1 MKQLKTPLSGIKT
14 EIIALCDYASV
25 SREGKLS
32 INGIFDELRIQ
43 KFPGGIAR
51 AFLVA
56 TINGMP
62 NHQYS
67 LTLKVEGE
75 NDGSP
80 RGEAS
85 KSPLKDLALK
95 AVTSPNGKSNLV
107 IELINLGF
115 EKEGDYRFKIYAGN
129 QEVGSTLLKVF
140 QKSGEYSLN
149 DIKLPN

>member
-1 MKQLKTPLSGIKT
+1 MKQLKT

-32 INGIFDELRIQ
+32 INGIFDELRVQ

-62 NHQYS
+62 NTQHS
-67 LTLKVEGE
+67 LTLKVE
-75 NDGSP
+75 
-80 RGEAS
+80 S
-85 KSPLKDLALK
+85 KSGGKNPLKDLTLNAM
-95 AVTSPNGKSNLV
+95 TSPNGKNNLM

-115 EKEGDYRFKIYAGN
+115 EKEGDYYFKIYDGR
-129 QEVGSTLLKVF
+129 QEVGSTLLKVLPREL
-140 QKSGEYSLN
+140 KYNLN
-149 DIKLPN
+149 DVKLPN

>member
-1 MKQLKTPLSGIKT
+1 MKQLKT

-56 TINGMP
+56 TINGAP
-62 NHQYS
+62 NVQYS
-67 LTLKVEGE
+67 LNLKVESE
-75 NDGSP
+75 NG
-80 RGEAS
+80 G
-85 KSPLKDLALK
+85 KSPLKDLTLNAI
-95 AVTSPNGKSNLV
+95 TSSNGKNNLI

-115 EKEGDYRFKIYAGN
+115 EKEGDYRFKIYNKG

-140 QKSGEYSLN
+140 HQQGKYNIN